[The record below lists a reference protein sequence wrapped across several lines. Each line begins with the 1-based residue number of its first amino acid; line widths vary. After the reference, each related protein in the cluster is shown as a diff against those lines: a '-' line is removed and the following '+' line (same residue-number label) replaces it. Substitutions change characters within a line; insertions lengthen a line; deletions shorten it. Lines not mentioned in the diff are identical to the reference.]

1 MGQLHVNAEAILKMH
16 RLSKQPTQRENGF
29 MSYRFKIGFSRT
41 TTYIL
46 LIALAA
52 IMLLPFLWMVSA
64 SFKLDKDVF
73 RFPIQWI
80 PAQIQWSNYIRIWT
94 QIPYLTFFTN
104 TAKLT
109 IIITLLQ
116 LFTSSFAGYAFAK
129 LQFKGKDI
137 IFLAYIAS
145 IAIPWQAYMV
155 PQFIMMR
162 RLDLVDTH
170 TSLIL
175 LQAFS
180 AFGVFLM
187 RQFFISIPNDIIDA
201 ARIDGLS
208 EYGIYFRIMLPLS
221 RPALATLTIFTA
233 VFVWNDFMGPLI
245 YLNSQSLKT
254 IQLGLRMFIQQYSA
268 NYALIMAASLVSLVP
283 IVVLFLIFQ
292 RFFVE
297 GIASTGVKG

>member
-1 MGQLHVNAEAILKMH
+1 MRGVSQPISHMGSGLI
-16 RLSKQPTQRENGF
+16 
-29 MSYRFKIGFSRT
+29 SYRFKMVLGRSL
-41 TTYIL
+41 TYLL
-46 LIALAA
+46 LIALTA
-52 IMLLPFLWMVSA
+52 IMLLPFVWMLSA
-64 SFKLDKDVF
+64 SLKMDKDVF

-80 PAQIQWSNYIRIWT
+80 PEIPQWSNYVKIWI
-94 QIPYLTFFTN
+94 QIPYLTFFRN

-109 IIITLLQ
+109 IIITSLQ

-129 LQFKGKDI
+129 LDFKGKD
-137 IFLAYIAS
+137 FLFLTYIAS
-145 IAIPWQAYMV
+145 IAIPWQSYMV

-162 RLDLVDTH
+162 KLDLVDKH
-170 TSLIL
+170 MSLIL

-187 RQFFISIPNDIIDA
+187 RQFFISIPNEIIDA

-221 RPALATLTIFTA
+221 KPALATLTIFTA

-254 IQLGLRMFIQQYSA
+254 IQLGLRLFIMQYSA
-268 NYALIMAASLVSLVP
+268 NYALIMAASLVSLIP
-283 IVVLFLIFQ
+283 IIILFFAFQ

-297 GIASTGVKG
+297 GIASTGIKG